1 MVTVNRD
8 DSNDVDTAK
17 VTVTVLDPSL
27 INRAYNRPVKA
38 STFSTCCGDGE
49 LKPELAVDGN
59 FSTRWSSAW
68 FEGDNSNPPD
78 SNLDNDPNDEW
89 IMVDLGESI
98 DIDNIILYWEAAY
111 GKEYDIELSY
121 DGYIWRTAYQE
132 RNGNG
137 DQDNIVFDSVKS
149 GRYVRI
155 HCLQRGTQYG
165 YSLWEI
171 SVYGVLSA
179 LKPPNVNVGTD
190 RGNVVSPNTQLNL
203 IANVSD
209 PDSGTIERAEFFVNG
224 DSLGT
229 VNTSPFQ
236 FPWTATGT
244 DSAVITIIATDN
256 DGLSV
261 QSDPYTIYI
270 DDGSMTHFEAEH
282 ASYTGQVTVVN
293 SPATSGGAY
302 LDMRDAWTLTFNN
315 VGIPAAGN
323 YLLTVGYQLTY
334 ESPKTQFILING
346 DTLTALE
353 FTSPSTSLWLK
364 RGLIVPLQEGTNTI
378 AIYGYWNWMSLDYI
392 AIPNATV
399 LDAEETDDFPTS
411 YSLSQNFPNPFNPE
425 TSIRYSIPRQSH
437 VTLKV
442 YDVLGREITTLINEE
457 KSVGNYEVKF
467 SAKGGSASGGN
478 SLDLASGVYFYRLRA
493 GDYTSTKKMLVL
505 K

>member
-1 MVTVNRD
+1 
-8 DSNDVDTAK
+8 
-17 VTVTVLDPSL
+17 
-27 INRAYNRPVKA
+27 
-38 STFSTCCGDGE
+38 
-49 LKPELAVDGN
+49 
-59 FSTRWSSAW
+59 
-68 FEGDNSNPPD
+68 
-78 SNLDNDPNDEW
+78 
-89 IMVDLGESI
+89 
-98 DIDNIILYWEAAY
+98 
-111 GKEYDIELSY
+111 
-121 DGYIWRTAYQE
+121 
-132 RNGNG
+132 
-137 DQDNIVFDSVKS
+137 
-149 GRYVRI
+149 
-155 HCLQRGTQYG
+155 
-165 YSLWEI
+165 
-171 SVYGVLSA
+171 
-179 LKPPNVNVGTD
+179 
-190 RGNVVSPNTQLNL
+190 
-203 IANVSD
+203 
-209 PDSGTIERAEFFVNG
+209 
-224 DSLGT
+224 
-229 VNTSPFQ
+229 
-236 FPWTATGT
+236 
-244 DSAVITIIATDN
+244 
-256 DGLSV
+256 
-261 QSDPYTIYI
+261 
-270 DDGSMTHFEAEH
+270 MTHFEAEH

-378 AIYGYWNWMSLDYI
+378 AIYGYWNWMSIDYI

-493 GDYTSTKKMLVL
+493 GDYTSTTKKLVL